1 MIEQSRAKKGGEDL
15 FVTIALAIIAIYA
28 AVNWILWKLNF
39 QAVLLYLMESGMKD
53 IDSERIKK
61 YREKVIKKHFK
72 NVGNRRNR
80 EV

>member
-1 MIEQSRAKKGGEDL
+1 M

-39 QAVLLYLMESGMKD
+39 QAVLLCCMESGMKD

-72 NVGNRRNR
+72 IS
-80 EV
+80 